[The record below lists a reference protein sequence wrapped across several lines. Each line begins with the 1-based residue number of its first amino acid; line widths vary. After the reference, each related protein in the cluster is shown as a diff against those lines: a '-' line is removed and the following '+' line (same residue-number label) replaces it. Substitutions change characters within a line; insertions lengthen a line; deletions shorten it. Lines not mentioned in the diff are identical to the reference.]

1 MDTANDL
8 YVMVIG
14 TTIVLLLLVSAVI
27 SLLFIYQRRQIRN
40 QMDLKKLK
48 DEFDLEILRSRLEMR
63 EQTLQ
68 NISEEIHDNVGQMLA
83 LANLN
88 LSSIELEADHRD
100 RELIDRVMTLLSKA
114 IGDLRNLSRTLD
126 PENISSTRLADC
138 IQFELDLLE
147 KTGKYKTS
155 LELNGSERPLN
166 AAKQLLVYRIA
177 QEAINNIIKH
187 ASATTIQVALHY
199 TDAGLS
205 ILITDNGTGFR
216 EAAADNPRNG
226 AGLRNMK
233 NRAKLVQGALTIH
246 SSQGGTRLSLA
257 LPLEP

>member
-1 MDTANDL
+1 MNTANDL
-8 YVMVIG
+8 YMMVIG

-40 QMDLKKLK
+40 QLDLKKLK

-68 NISEEIHDNVGQMLA
+68 NISEEMHDNIGQVLS

-88 LSSIELEADHRD
+88 LSAIELDTSHRD
-100 RELIDRVMTLLSKA
+100 RERLDRVMTLLSKA

-126 PENISSTRLADC
+126 PENIANTSLVDC

-147 KTGKYKTS
+147 KTGKHKTS
-155 LELNGSERPLN
+155 LELAGLERPLN
-166 AAKQLLVYRIA
+166 ASRQLLVCRIA

-187 ASATTIQVALHY
+187 AAATTVDVALHY
-199 TDAGLS
+199 TEDVLS
-205 ILITDNGTGFR
+205 ILIADNGTGFR
-216 EAAADNPRNG
+216 EASPDKTKTG

-233 NRAKLVQGALTIH
+233 NRAKLVQGSLAID
-246 SSQGGTRLSLA
+246 SSPAGTRLNLV
-257 LPLEP
+257 LPLES

>member
-14 TTIVLLLLVSAVI
+14 ITIVLLLLVSAVI

-40 QMDLKKLK
+40 QLDLKKLK

-68 NISEEIHDNVGQMLA
+68 NISEEIHDNVGQVLS

-88 LSSIELEADHRD
+88 LSSIELDTGHRE

-126 PENISSTRLADC
+126 PENIASTRLADC
-138 IQFELDLLE
+138 IQFELDQLE
-147 KTGKYKTS
+147 KTGRYKTS
-155 LELNGSERPLN
+155 LQLVGSERPLD
-166 AAKQLLVYRIA
+166 ASKQLLVYRIA

-187 ASATTIQVALHY
+187 ASATTIDVALHY
-199 TDAGLS
+199 TAADLS
-205 ILITDNGTGFR
+205 ILINDNGTGFR
-216 EAAADNPRNG
+216 EPAPDNAKNG

-233 NRAKLVQGALTIH
+233 NRAKLVQGALTIR
-246 SSQGGTRLSLA
+246 SSETGTRLSLA
-257 LPLEP
+257 LPFES